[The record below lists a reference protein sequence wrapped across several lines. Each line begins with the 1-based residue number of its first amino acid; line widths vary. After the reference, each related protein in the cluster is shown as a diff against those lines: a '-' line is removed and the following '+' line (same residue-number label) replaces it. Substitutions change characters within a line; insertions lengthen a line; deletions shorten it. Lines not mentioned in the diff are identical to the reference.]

1 MSLQV
6 LGPSVLG
13 REDGAQ
19 LLEHDPVVHCRE
31 IIGTAQPA
39 TSLFNPGHEL
49 VPRRRENLL
58 RGVVARFNTPQTE
71 VLALPQKHLHL
82 IHV

>member
-19 LLEHDPVVHCRE
+19 LLEHDPVLHCKE
-31 IIGTAQPA
+31 ILGTAQPA
-39 TSLFNPGHEL
+39 ASLFNPGHEL
-49 VPRRRENLL
+49 VPRRREDLF
-58 RGVVARFNTPQTE
+58 RGVAARTHTPQTE
-71 VLALPQKHLHL
+71 VLALPQKHLYL